1 MVLPASSGG
10 RSGPIIHNGRVV
22 DKKPW
27 TLMGFLLSII
37 DLVRFFFMT
46 IFTTAPMQS
55 HVNEYKHSKRQPT
68 WGGKGGNA
76 GGGGGGGGPKIHTF
90 AKPASVGCGGGGG

>member
-1 MVLPASSGG
+1 MVLPASSSG
-10 RSGPIIHNGRVV
+10 RPAGAPIIHNGKVV

-27 TLMGFLLSII
+27 TLYGFLMGIL

-46 IFTTAPMQS
+46 IFTTTPMGA
-55 HVNEYKHSKRQPT
+55 HIDEYKSSKRTPT
-68 WGGKGGNA
+68 WGGKGGSA
-76 GGGGGGGGPKIHTF
+76 SSAGPKIHGF